1 MQKIFYRLTLTG
13 FYVFL
18 DCVCIFGSV
27 FAAYGIYHLLG
38 MGKGVAYDARA
49 LVPFTLA
56 LAGIGCG
63 SMALCG
69 AYRRESGILNVV
81 EVRGVILGVLLCF
94 AVTNAFFFVIRFAPS
109 RYVTVMAFGF
119 MIVLL
124 PLTRSI
130 LYAGLEGRIPDALS
144 RRILIYG
151 AGRLGQRLFREI
163 HNSPRQFIRVC
174 GFIDDDSEK
183 LGMCVAPSGFQANDN
198 CRVLGGRADIERLVH
213 ENRIEGIYVAISDID
228 NTAIRKLGEQCSR
241 LGIDLAFVPGLHEV
255 FTHRVK
261 LEQVGNLPLV
271 REHQFRWS
279 LWDELGKR
287 TMDLMLALGLGVVL
301 FPIMAAVAAAVK
313 LDSPGPALFRQKRV
327 GKNGKIFHI
336 YKFRTMVNDAP
347 PYAVNPLDHNDPRI
361 TRVGRF
367 LRRTSF
373 DELPQIL
380 NVLRG
385 EMSFVGPRPEMPF
398 IVEQYDDIHRERLHV
413 LPGITGLWQLS
424 GDRSKPIHEN
434 MDYDLYYIYNR
445 SFFMDVTILLQTIIF
460 AFRGI

>member
-1 MQKIFYRLTLTG
+1 MPKTIYRIAWTSL
-13 FYVFL
+13 YAAL
-18 DCVCIFGSV
+18 DCACIFGSV
-27 FAAYGIYHLLG
+27 LAAYGIYHLLG
-38 MGKGVAYDARA
+38 MGKGVAYEAGA

-56 LAGIGCG
+56 LAGAGCG
-63 SMALCG
+63 CMALCG

-94 AVTNAFFFVIRFAPS
+94 AVTNTFFFAIRFAPS
-109 RYVTVMAFGF
+109 RYVTVMAFAF

-124 PLTRSI
+124 PLARSI
-130 LYAGLEGRIPDALS
+130 VYAGLEGRIPEALS

-163 HNSPRQFIRVC
+163 HHSPRQFIKVC
-174 GFIDDDSEK
+174 GFVDDDPEK
-183 LGMCVAPSGFQANDN
+183 RGTCVAPSGFQTNDH
-198 CRVLGGRADIERLVH
+198 CKVLGAGEDIERLVGAH
-213 ENRIEGIYVAISDID
+213 RIDGLYLAISDIH
-228 NTAIRKLGEQCSR
+228 NTAIRKLVERCGR

-261 LEQVGNLPLV
+261 LELIGNLPLV
-271 REHQFRWS
+271 REQGILWS
-279 LWDELGKR
+279 RRDALAKR
-287 TMDLMLALGLGVVL
+287 AMDLVICLALVVL
-301 FPIMAAVAAAVK
+301 LFPLMAVIALAIR
-313 LDSPGPALFRQKRV
+313 LDSSGPAFFRQKRV
-327 GKNGKIFHI
+327 GKNGREFQII
-336 YKFRTMVNDAP
+336 KFRTMAQDAP
-347 PYAVNPLDHNDPRI
+347 RYAVNPLTHDDPRI

-367 LRRTSF
+367 LRRTSL

-385 EMSFVGPRPEMPF
+385 DMSLVGPRPEMPF
-398 IVEQYDDIHRERLHV
+398 IVAQYDDTHRERLHA

-445 SFFMDVTILLQTIIF
+445 SFFLDLTILLQTIVF
-460 AFRGI
+460 AFRGV